1 MSGKLTCIS
10 EDLLRRIRGEFLE
23 MPGHRLT
30 EAQAGR
36 MWNLDPAVCRAVL
49 TTLVESNFLF
59 RTKDGAFMRLESA
72 KPVRATPQ
80 SRPRIVAA

>member
-36 MWNLDPAVCRAVL
+36 MWNLDPSVCRTLL
-49 TTLVESNFLF
+49 TTLVDSNFLF

-72 KPVRATPQ
+72 KPARATSRP
-80 SRPRIVAA
+80 RPRIVAA